1 LIENV
6 ETGSKRIIAE
16 QFDIN
21 PKDLTYDTRLARD
34 LLMNSLDELEL
45 AAAFEK
51 EFNLEIAER
60 ISEVKRNCWTGDNVY
75 QEKGNPA
82 RNQSGIVNLIIRFP
96 LFLQNMT

>member
-21 PKDLTYDTRLARD
+21 PKGLTYHTRLAHD

-45 AAAFEK
+45 ATAFEK
-51 EFNLEIAER
+51 EFNLETAE
-60 ISEVKRNCWTGDNVY
+60 G
-75 QEKGNPA
+75 
-82 RNQSGIVNLIIRFP
+82 
-96 LFLQNMT
+96 